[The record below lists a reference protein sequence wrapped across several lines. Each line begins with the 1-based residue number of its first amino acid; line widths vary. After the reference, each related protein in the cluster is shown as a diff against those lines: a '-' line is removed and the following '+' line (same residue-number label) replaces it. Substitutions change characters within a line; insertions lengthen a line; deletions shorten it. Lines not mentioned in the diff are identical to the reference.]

1 MTKNLLERLTLLGH
15 ITDPD
20 ELSAA
25 IEKLITS
32 LGFDY
37 FRLAIIIP
45 VYQQRPLIRIL
56 NSCPPEWIEQYNY
69 HGMISRDPVIAA
81 ARTKTV
87 PIRWHELSGTDEQM
101 DVMVEA
107 AKCGLRSG
115 VSHPLRGPRGETGVL
130 SFITERYRPD
140 LYLEMAPTLAMV
152 VPYVLDAAL
161 RACRPSH
168 IKPLRVVEAD
178 CLFWVGA
185 GKTTAEIGI
194 IMGIPERT
202 VNYHLTEAGKKL
214 GANNR
219 YNAVALALASG
230 ELVTTLD
237 KVRVIDHINPL
248 HQATSEQPP
257 EQEEDTMAVAQAV
270 GPTALPP
277 APDWSD

>member
-1 MTKNLLERLTLLGH
+1 MTKNLLGRLQALGH

-25 IEKLITS
+25 IEQLIKE

-45 VYQQRPLIRIL
+45 VNHQRPLIRIL

-69 HGMISRDPVIAA
+69 HGMIARDPVVAA
-81 ARTKTV
+81 ARSQTA
-87 PIRWHELSGTDEQM
+87 PIRWHELRGTDEQM

-115 VSHPLRGPRGETGVL
+115 VSHPLHGPRGETGVL
-130 SFITERYRPD
+130 SFITERYSPG

-152 VPYVLDAAL
+152 VPYVLDASL
-161 RACRPSH
+161 NACRPSDT
-168 IKPLRVVEAD
+168 KPLKVVEAD

-194 IMGIPERT
+194 IMGMPERT

-214 GANNR
+214 GAHNR
-219 YNAVALALASG
+219 YNAVALALSSG
-230 ELVTTLD
+230 ELTPTLD
-237 KVRVIDHINPL
+237 KARVIDHINP
-248 HQATSEQPP
+248 HAPAIAARPHEP
-257 EQEEDTMAVAQAV
+257 EA
-270 GPTALPP
+270 
-277 APDWSD
+277 